1 MDGGQTAQYI
11 PQLANADPNQ
21 FAIALCDLEGN
32 VYSVGDSDRG
42 FSIQSACKPILYGLA
57 LKHHGADHVHSKVGN
72 EPSGKPFDD
81 LSIDQYGKAYNPMVN
96 AGAIITAS
104 MLPGAIARDQY
115 DVFEDTVRRM
125 ALKDSKQVRMDSSVY
140 DSEMNTNAR
149 NSEITED
156 LVNRNLVVGDPIG
169 SLAAYT
175 MACSCSVNTLDAAV
189 IAATLANR
197 GTNPTTKE
205 ACMTEIIA
213 DQIVTVMMSCGMYN
227 GAGKWIVDVGV
238 PAKSGVSGG
247 IMGVVPGVCG
257 FAVFSPRLDEHGNSV
272 RGVHVAQALSKSLG
286 GLGLHVLKQGLKAMP
301 TEKVGDKTRKP
312 RRGSSGGEDKS
323 PSAHKARKPGNSSTS
338 PSTNEQVWESGRSGV
353 TRLAHR
359 SRGVGMTI
367 GWKYFFRARCQLW
380 TSWTTQRTI
389 NSHRTSAQY
398 CLTDY
403 VGTE

>member
-1 MDGGQTAQYI
+1 
-11 PQLANADPNQ
+11 
-21 FAIALCDLEGN
+21 
-32 VYSVGDSDRG
+32 
-42 FSIQSACKPILYGLA
+42 
-57 LKHHGADHVHSKVGN
+57 
-72 EPSGKPFDD
+72 
-81 LSIDQYGKAYNPMVN
+81 
-96 AGAIITAS
+96 
-104 MLPGAIARDQY
+104 
-115 DVFEDTVRRM
+115 
-125 ALKDSKQVRMDSSVY
+125 
-140 DSEMNTNAR
+140 MNTNAR

-272 RGVHVAQALSKSLG
+272 RGVHVAQALSES
-286 GLGLHVLKQGLKAMP
+286 LGLHVLKQGLKAVP
-301 TEKVGDKTRKP
+301 TEKVGEKTRKP
-312 RRGSSGGEDKS
+312 RRGSSGGEDES
-323 PSAHKARKPGNSSTS
+323 PSAHKARKPGNNSVS
-338 PSTNEQVWESGRSGV
+338 PFTNEQVWEN
-353 TRLAHR
+353 
-359 SRGVGMTI
+359 RGAVVLPALPI
-367 GWKYFFRARCQLW
+367 VHA
-380 TSWTTQRTI
+380 
-389 NSHRTSAQY
+389 
-398 CLTDY
+398 
-403 VGTE
+403 V